1 MVTSNIKA
9 VLPCEIH
16 RVWETVTAVEGYSW
30 RGDLSKT
37 EVLDENRFVEY
48 TKDGYPT
55 YFTVTKMVP
64 PYCLEFDMENSNMR
78 GHWTGRFVPKGD
90 ETAVDFTEQV
100 TAKKFFL
107 RPFVK
112 RYLQKQQAQ
121 FIADLKAHLDKM
133 PGRR

>member
-9 VLPCEIH
+9 LLPCEIP

-64 PYCLEFDMENSNMR
+64 PYCLEFDMENSNMY
-78 GHWTGRFVPKGD
+78 GHWTGRFASEGD

-100 TAKKFFL
+100 TVKKFFL

-121 FIADLKAHLDKM
+121 FIADLKVYLDKM